1 MRALLLCAGL
11 GTRLRPLTELSPK
24 PCVPVIDRPLG
35 AYALEVLAGIGV
47 REVVVNT
54 HHLGDRVAPT
64 LGPWATRAGITLHR
78 VHEPTLLGTGG
89 AIRNALPRLGGDD
102 FVVFNGDV
110 LAWPDLGAALEHHR
124 QCGARITLVVRHD
137 PRAARLGAI
146 EVDAT
151 GRVRRILGEGPP
163 PDEPVRACVFTGVY
177 VVSPSLRDD
186 LPAEGCVVRHTLR
199 ALLWRGETVAAV
211 VDPCPWF
218 DLGTLRTYLEVQ
230 LRALGEGI
238 APRLGPFPDGRWLGE
253 GVEIAPGARVG
264 TGVVLGHGVRVVGT
278 GAVTDVV
285 AWPGATVVAPL
296 ERAIVTPEGVVGV
309 PFVPEE
315 A

>member
-11 GTRLRPLTELSPK
+11 GTRLRPLTGLLPK
-24 PCVPVIDRPLG
+24 PCVPVLDRPLG
-35 AYALEVLAGIGV
+35 AYGLEVLAGSGV

-54 HHLGDRVAPT
+54 HHLGDRVVPS
-64 LGPWATRAGITLHR
+64 LGTWATRAGVTLHR
-78 VHEPTLLGTGG
+78 IHEPTLLGTGG
-89 AIRNALPRLGGDD
+89 AIRNALPTLGDDD

-110 LAWPDLGAALEHHR
+110 LAWPDLGAALDHHR
-124 QCGARITLVVRHD
+124 QHGARITLVVRHD
-137 PRAARLGAI
+137 PRAERLGAI

-151 GRVRRILGEGPP
+151 GRVRRILGEGPAP
-163 PDEPVRACVFTGVY
+163 EDPVRSCVFTGVY

-199 ALLWRGETVAAV
+199 ALLRRGETVAAV

-218 DLGTLRTYLEVQ
+218 DLGTHGSYLGVQ
-230 LRALGEGI
+230 LRALREGI
-238 APRLGPFPDGRWLGE
+238 APRIGPSPDGRWLGE
-253 GVEIAPGARVG
+253 GVTVAPGVS
-264 TGVVLGHGVRVVGT
+264 LGAEVALGDGVRVVGT
-278 GAVTDVV
+278 GAVTAVV
-285 AWPGATVVAPL
+285 AWPGSTVVAPL
-296 ERAIVTPEGVVGV
+296 ARAIVTPEGVVRV